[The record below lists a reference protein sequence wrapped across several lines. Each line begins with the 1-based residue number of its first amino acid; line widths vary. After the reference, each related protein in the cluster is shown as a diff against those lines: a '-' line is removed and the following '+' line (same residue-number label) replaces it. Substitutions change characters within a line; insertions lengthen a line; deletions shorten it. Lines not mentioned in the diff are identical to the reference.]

1 MFENEG
7 DKQNKQGHHDIGESD
22 AYQIRLTCRPKE
34 ACLDGWQDVSEI
46 TSGRS
51 FCYVVTRLLLRRDV
65 GNATSG
71 RNFCSIVGGFS
82 IKSIENHS
90 KLNRK

>member
-7 DKQNKQGHHDIGESD
+7 DKQKKQGHHDIGESD
-22 AYQIRLTCRPKE
+22 ALSVE
-34 ACLDGWQDVSEI
+34 ACLDGRQDVSEI

-51 FCYVVTRLLLRRDV
+51 ICYVVTRLLLRRDV

-71 RNFCSIVGGFS
+71 CNFCCFVGGFS
-82 IKSIENHS
+82 IKSIENH
-90 KLNRK
+90 